1 MKKNVLD
8 ASVSYY
14 QTPEVEVIEVVVEQ
28 GFAGSPDDEQ
38 LENPGQGGVI

>member
-1 MKKNVLD
+1 MKKNVFD

-28 GFAGSPDDEQ
+28 GFAGSPF
-38 LENPGQGGVI
+38 LEDPEEGNEEGM

>member
-8 ASVSYY
+8 ASVNHY

-28 GFAGSPDDEQ
+28 GFEPSQ
-38 LENPGQGGVI
+38 LEKPGQGDTV

>member
-28 GFAGSPDDEQ
+28 GFEPSQ
-38 LENPGQGGVI
+38 LEKPGHGGSV